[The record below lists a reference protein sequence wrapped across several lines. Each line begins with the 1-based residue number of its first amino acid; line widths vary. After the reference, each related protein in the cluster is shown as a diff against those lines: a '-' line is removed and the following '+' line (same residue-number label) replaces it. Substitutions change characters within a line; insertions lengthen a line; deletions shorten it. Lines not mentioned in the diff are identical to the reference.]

1 MTSHE
6 FSRIFF
12 SSVYQNVGLASVPV
26 PQQLV
31 GSPFSQNSN
40 TIQKLH
46 NSGVEDADYSQK
58 LPLGLF
64 SATASSVVLPMVS
77 SNTGLSHRCV
87 EEGSGIYTYAG
98 VAASND
104 AGQPSWAPM
113 PMSFSFPPH
122 GSSTHSIYHTMQQ
135 PFCPPMAAYSLLT
148 DDLSYAI
155 DQPLATHLPIGHPP
169 GQWNPPQACVSSLPS
184 RNSQVQSL
192 EARERPIHDP
202 PNSAADCRARSARYS
217 PYRRPQKKGPAVEFE
232 PDVKQ
237 LQHRCKEAGAEEQ
250 AVLLIEKVFQREV
263 KLASLTRKL
272 TTKELASRQFGGES
286 GQAYVCFLRVERD
299 ARNTCRL
306 CPRGTEMSWKH
317 RRDVLR
323 HLRRD
328 HFGLADK
335 CPDW

>member
-1 MTSHE
+1 M
-6 FSRIFF
+6 
-12 SSVYQNVGLASVPV
+12 P
-26 PQQLV
+26 PQLV

-40 TIQKLH
+40 PIQKLH
-46 NSGVEDADYSQK
+46 NSGVEDAEYSQK
-58 LPLGLF
+58 SPQELF
-64 SATASSVVLPMVS
+64 SATTSSVVPPVVP
-77 SNTGLSHRCV
+77 SNTGLSHQCV
-87 EEGSGIYTYAG
+87 EEGTGIHTYAG
-98 VAASND
+98 VAANND
-104 AGQPSWAPM
+104 AGQPSWASM
-113 PMSFSFPPH
+113 PLSFSFPPLDF
-122 GSSTHSIYHTMQQ
+122 STHSIYPTMQQ
-135 PFCPPMAAYSLLT
+135 PFCPPMAAYPLLRN
-148 DDLSYAI
+148 DLSYAI
-155 DQPLATHLPIGHPP
+155 DQPSTSLVTHLPIGHPP
-169 GQWNPPQACVSSLPS
+169 GQWNPLQARVSSLRS

-192 EARERPIHDP
+192 ETKERPIHDP
-202 PNSAADCRARSARYS
+202 SNSAADCRARSARYS
-217 PYRRPQKKGPAVEFE
+217 PYRRQQKKGPAVEFE

-263 KLASLTRKL
+263 KLSSLTRKL

-328 HFGLADK
+328 HFGLAEK